1 MSGEGKRSDGLLGEG
16 DHERHRLL
24 QAPPALYV
32 TALLLDSQTVFLLDK
47 CKMPR
52 ADSAH
57 TSQEH
62 AYQVVHA
69 SPNEARPFLWSV
81 PPERFEVFDMFQS
94 CRLHKAMLIGFA
106 TLMLAGAPPLL
117 AATLTVTNTDDSGP
131 GSLRQTIA
139 NASSGDTI
147 VFGVTGMIIL
157 LRGELVINKNL
168 TINGPGAGSLEISG
182 NSASR
187 VFNIS
192 GPFTVA
198 ISGVTIKNAHS
209 ASDGGGINNSG
220 TLTVTD
226 STFSGNSAADGG
238 GITNFG
244 TLTVTN
250 STFSDNS
257 ATTFSGGGI
266 VHSGSGTVT
275 VTNSTFSRN
284 SAANGGGITN
294 FGTLTVTN
302 STFSD
307 NSATTFSGGGIATA
321 GSGTVTVTNSTFSR
335 NSAANGGGGIVNG
348 GTLMTVTNSTFSG
361 NSAIGGGGI
370 ANAGTLTVKNTLL
383 ANSRAGGN
391 CSGSIISLG
400 HNLSDDDKCAFIQT
414 GDMNNTPAGLDPGG
428 LKNNGGPTQTMRC

>member
-1 MSGEGKRSDGLLGEG
+1 
-16 DHERHRLL
+16 
-24 QAPPALYV
+24 
-32 TALLLDSQTVFLLDK
+32 
-47 CKMPR
+47 
-52 ADSAH
+52 
-57 TSQEH
+57 
-62 AYQVVHA
+62 
-69 SPNEARPFLWSV
+69 
-81 PPERFEVFDMFQS
+81 
-94 CRLHKAMLIGFA
+94 
-106 TLMLAGAPPLL
+106 MLAGAPPLL

-284 SAANGGGITN
+284 SAANGSGAIGGANGTMMMVINSTFSENSGAEGGGIGNGGTLTVTNSTFSRNRAADGGGITN